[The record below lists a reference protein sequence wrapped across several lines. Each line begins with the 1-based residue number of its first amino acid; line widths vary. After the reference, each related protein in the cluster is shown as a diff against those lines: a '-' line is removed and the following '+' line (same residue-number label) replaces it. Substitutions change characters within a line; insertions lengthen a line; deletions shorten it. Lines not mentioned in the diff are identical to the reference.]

1 MNGRTISK
9 IYLEGMKL
17 ESVDWIRLAQSWGQ
31 MSGPSEHYKDIPFHI
46 KYGESLES
54 VNGCKLFKKNSA
66 P

>member
-1 MNGRTISK
+1 
-9 IYLEGMKL
+9 MKL